1 MMDSSLMVKS
11 REELIFLLCE
21 ASELE
26 HLLMCEYLFAAF
38 SLKQG
43 VDEGLTS
50 EQVRAVQRW
59 ERVITGVAVQEMLH
73 LAQASNLLTA
83 IGGMPHFRRPN
94 FPQRARYYP
103 AEIQLA
109 LMPFSENA
117 LRHFIFLERPE
128 GMEAQDAP
136 EFTIIGPRFEQATGA
151 ELVPVAQNFLT
162 VGELYRAIERGL
174 RTVVE
179 KYGEDRVFVGPHTVQ
194 ATGEYFRWDD
204 LVAVTDL
211 DSACRAI
218 EFVVE
223 QGEGARGDW
232 QNAHYGRFLKVYQ
245 ELRDFKQRDPSFD
258 PARPVVPVRPRLPRD
273 VSEGEIITE
282 IGTAAVSDLFNGCY
296 EVLLE
301 VLLRFFLHEDEEAGD
316 LIHLADVAVDA
327 MFVLIAPL
335 GKLLTGLPVGKNLP
349 GKTAGPTFEIFRRS
363 YILPHRNAARLIL
376 RERLLE
382 LAEGAA
388 AIANVFDAPAE
399 ASAAQTLTEVEAAL
413 RKLAGAFV

>member
-1 MMDSSLMVKS
+1 MMDSLMVRS

-43 VDEGLTS
+43 VEEGLTA
-50 EQVRAVQRW
+50 EQLQAVQRW

-103 AEIQLA
+103 AEVQLA

-128 GMEAQDAP
+128 GMEAEDAP
-136 EFTIIGPRFEQATGA
+136 EFPIIGPRFEQATGA

-174 RTVVE
+174 RALTA
-179 KYGEDRVFVGPHTVQ
+179 KYGEERVFVGPRSAQ
-194 ATGEYFRWDD
+194 ATGAFFRWDD
-204 LVAVTDL
+204 LVAVTNL
-211 DSACRAI
+211 ESACRAV
-218 EFVVE
+218 EFIVE

-232 QNAHYGRFLKVYQ
+232 QRAHYGRFLNVYQ
-245 ELRDFKQRDPSFD
+245 ELQDVKGQDPSFD

-273 VSEGEIITE
+273 VSDGEIITE
-282 IGTAAVSDLFNGCY
+282 IGTAAVADLFNGCY

-301 VLLRFFLHEDEEAGD
+301 VLLRFFLHNDEEGD
-316 LIHLADVAVDA
+316 DLTRLADVAVNA

-335 GKLLTGLPVGKNLP
+335 GKLLTALPVGKNLP

-363 YILPHRNAARLIL
+363 YILPHRAAAWLVL
-376 RERLLE
+376 QERLQE
-382 LAEGAA
+382 LADGAA
-388 AIANVFDAPAE
+388 AIARVFDRQAE
-399 ASAAQTLTEVEAAL
+399 AHAAQTLVKAETDL
-413 RKLAGAFV
+413 RTLASAFA